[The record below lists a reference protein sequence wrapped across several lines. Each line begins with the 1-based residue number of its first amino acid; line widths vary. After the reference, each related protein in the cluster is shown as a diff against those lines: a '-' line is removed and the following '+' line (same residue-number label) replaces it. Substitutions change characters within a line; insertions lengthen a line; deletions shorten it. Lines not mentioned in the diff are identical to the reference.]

1 MACRRGGVLRSPPPL
16 PLASQVNTQQH
27 VFYHACVLCGSGR
40 RPLLTH
46 NLALLDPASQ
56 RLPSTGYSLQVSG
69 KQPLRRN
76 HTART
81 IEYDRA
87 IRMLG
92 QPNGARLGAALHVK
106 EVTCAATAFP
116 ETSRVSAPSR
126 ELRPCLLAQAR
137 TLLTYGRLRH
147 ELASCPCHTP
157 PLDDFVVDRV
167 MRTPPCL
174 ARCRQ

>member
-1 MACRRGGVLRSPPPL
+1 MACRRGGALGSPPPL
-16 PLASQVNTQQH
+16 PPASQVNTQQH
-27 VFYHACVLCGSGR
+27 VFYHACVRCGPGR
-40 RPLLTH
+40 RPLPTH
-46 NLALLDPASQ
+46 YLALLDPANPTASFN
-56 RLPSTGYSLQVSG
+56 RLQVSG

-106 EVTCAATAFP
+106 EVTCTATVFP
-116 ETSRVSAPSR
+116 ETSTVSAPSR
-126 ELRPCLLAQAR
+126 ELRPCLLVQAR
-137 TLLTYGRLRH
+137 TILTYGRLRH

-157 PLDDFVVDRV
+157 PAGRL
-167 MRTPPCL
+167 
-174 ARCRQ
+174 CR